1 MEQDLQLV
9 PAGRLG
15 ALLSANRRQ
24 EGLDLASVAAKS
36 SGAFDLRE
44 LEQIERGEV
53 ELDKTQ
59 IEALTELY
67 RVESGLILPSRSHL
81 VIDLANQQLSVGDNN
96 QSVKSEDEILEQ
108 YLSLLYILRDIKP
121 GTELTLRQP
130 DLITLEQAL
139 EQSVRDI
146 EQELFSLMTKPVI
159 EERAFGLSQALIV
172 PAAGLLV
179 GMTAFGSLIFL
190 DGSQPSIQT
199 PDVQPVAEVLANP
212 VQIEQAPTPTLP
224 PATSNSEAP
233 RSSNINE
240 LTPVEVGRLAEQE
253 IDYDYAK
260 LLPGWSIEY
269 REDRPGFRGLTFT
282 REKRIEIYVDPGESA
297 FSVAGILA
305 HEVGHAI
312 DIEYLDTQDREQWRE
327 ARDLP
332 NAWWPGNGLSDFHVG
347 AGDFAEAVAFI
358 IADSPSDSEHGDFT
372 PEQVELARE
381 LLPNG

>member
-36 SGAFDLRE
+36 SGDFDLRDLE
-44 LEQIERGEV
+44 LIERGEV
-53 ELDKTQ
+53 ELSQPQ

-67 RVESGLILPSRSHL
+67 KIESGLILPSRSHL
-81 VIDLANQQLSVGDNN
+81 VIDLSNQQLSVGGNK
-96 QSVKSEDEILEQ
+96 QKVQSEDEILEQ
-108 YLSLLYILRDIKP
+108 YLSLLYILRDTKP

-139 EQSVRDI
+139 EQSIRDI
-146 EQELFSLMTKPVI
+146 EQELFSLMTKSII
-159 EERAFGLSQALIV
+159 EERAFGLSQAMII

-179 GMTAFGSLIFL
+179 GMTAFGSLVFL
-190 DGSQPSIQT
+190 DGQPSIQT
-199 PDVQPVAEVLANP
+199 PDLQPVTELLSNP
-212 VQIEQAPTPTLP
+212 SPAAQAPVVTLP
-224 PATSNSEAP
+224 PATSNSETP
-233 RSSNINE
+233 RSSNLEE
-240 LTPVEVGRLAEQE
+240 LSPVEVGRLAEQE
-253 IDYDYAK
+253 IDYDYAS

-269 REDRPGFRGLTFT
+269 RQDRPGFRGLTFT
-282 REKRIEIYVDPGESA
+282 REKRIEIYVDPGESTS
-297 FSVAGILA
+297 SVAGILA
-305 HEVGHAI
+305 HEIGHAI
-312 DIEYLDTQDREQWRE
+312 DVEYLTTEERSQWRE

-347 AGDFAEAVAFI
+347 AGDFAEAVAFV

-372 PEQVELARE
+372 PEQIELARQ
-381 LLPNG
+381 LLPSP